1 MGNPNE
7 PRLLT
12 EPRPLPRAKD
22 DHVTGNAGLD
32 GFTRLAAA
40 RPMTRHQPIPGFGE
54 YVAPGEID
62 PPVGQREY
70 RSGSRY
76 ED

>member
-1 MGNPNE
+1 MTYPNE
-7 PRLLT
+7 PRLLR
-12 EPRPLPRAKD
+12 EPRPQERAKD
-22 DHVTGNAGLD
+22 DHVTGDAGRD

-40 RPMTRHQPIPGFGE
+40 RVPKPMLSDDFGGE
-54 YVAPGEID
+54 YCAPGDID
-62 PPVGQREY
+62 PPVGRRDY